1 MMAVAKH
8 VAEAHEDGIWT
19 CAWTKQGH
27 IVTGSVDECCSVWD
41 ANTLEQKKTFKK
53 NLLGVVSVVSNSD
66 GKTIATSSIDSVL
79 RFWNPLSESSE
90 PVGFIDA
97 GPVEAWTLS
106 FHPDDKTVISG
117 TQKGTVNVWDVESC
131 LKTQSF
137 KGSSG
142 EGVDAFV
149 MSVAYSPDGAQIAT
163 GGLNGAINVWDAKSG
178 DKAAEFEG
186 HELPVRSI
194 SWSPGGQ
201 VLLSACDDSTVQAY
215 DVARPGKPFET
226 FYAHRS
232 WALGVAFS
240 PDNRHFATCS
250 SDRTVKIWDLNMKTC
265 NLALGSVCDE
275 TCLAYAI
282 PYVFDA
288 YGGGLRPRRRASSP
302 RARASSRYRRDLN
315 AGVLLSVDDEPSAT
329 ASSTASARSASGSG
343 QARRAPRGADRD
355 VGFELPAYFTRGAGD
370 TYFSGKMVAKQAR
383 LAAIAHD
390 LGRGGDAAKIAERI
404 LVTARAFLDPESE
417 ETRFLYDEAWGGLV
431 SCGCDFDEATE
442 SCRNKGSDD
451 CPGLDGCG
459 NNFGNG
465 FYNDHHYHYGY
476 WAYAVAVACRHAA
489 CDADLLDQIRV
500 LAADFAESSQAAASF
515 SFARHKDWYLGSSW
529 ASGVCLPANPNG
541 RNQES
546 S

>member
-27 IVTGSVDECCSVWD
+27 I
-41 ANTLEQKKTFKK
+41 TFKK

-79 RFWNPLSESSE
+79 RFWNPCPSRRSPSASST
-90 PVGFIDA
+90 PARRRG
-97 GPVEAWTLS
+97 LS

-131 LKTQSF
+131 QKTQSF

-149 MSVAYSPDGAQIAT
+149 MSVAYSPVWKSNLQPDFNIRIAT

-194 SWSPGGQ
+194 SWSPDGQ

-265 NLALGSVCDE
+265 VAEMMGHQDQVWE
-275 TCLAYAI
+275 VAYS
-282 PYVFDA
+282 PD
-288 YGGGLRPRRRASSP
+288 GGELCSCADDGA
-302 RARASSRYRRDLN
+302 
-315 AGVLLSVDDEPSAT
+315 VQVDSI
-329 ASSTASARSASGSG
+329 
-343 QARRAPRGADRD
+343 
-355 VGFELPAYFTRGAGD
+355 
-370 TYFSGKMVAKQAR
+370 
-383 LAAIAHD
+383 AAA
-390 LGRGGDAAKIAERI
+390 
-404 LVTARAFLDPESE
+404 
-417 ETRFLYDEAWGGLV
+417 
-431 SCGCDFDEATE
+431 
-442 SCRNKGSDD
+442 
-451 CPGLDGCG
+451 
-459 NNFGNG
+459 
-465 FYNDHHYHYGY
+465 
-476 WAYAVAVACRHAA
+476 
-489 CDADLLDQIRV
+489 
-500 LAADFAESSQAAASF
+500 QAAA
-515 SFARHKDWYLGSSW
+515 AEAEKKDAGEKE
-529 ASGVCLPANPNG
+529 AAAAPA
-541 RNQES
+541 
-546 S
+546 

>member
-66 GKTIATSSIDSVL
+66 GKTVATSSIDSVL

-131 LKTQSF
+131 QKTQSF

-194 SWSPGGQ
+194 SWSPDGQ

-265 NLALGSVCDE
+265 VAEMMGHQDQVWE
-275 TCLAYAI
+275 VAYS
-282 PYVFDA
+282 PD
-288 YGGGLRPRRRASSP
+288 GGELCSCA
-302 RARASSRYRRDLN
+302 
-315 AGVLLSVDDEPSAT
+315 DD
-329 ASSTASARSASGSG
+329 
-343 QARRAPRGADRD
+343 GA
-355 VGFELPAYFTRGAGD
+355 VQVY
-370 TYFSGKMVAKQAR
+370 SI
-383 LAAIAHD
+383 AAA
-390 LGRGGDAAKIAERI
+390 
-404 LVTARAFLDPESE
+404 
-417 ETRFLYDEAWGGLV
+417 
-431 SCGCDFDEATE
+431 
-442 SCRNKGSDD
+442 
-451 CPGLDGCG
+451 
-459 NNFGNG
+459 
-465 FYNDHHYHYGY
+465 
-476 WAYAVAVACRHAA
+476 
-489 CDADLLDQIRV
+489 
-500 LAADFAESSQAAASF
+500 QAAA
-515 SFARHKDWYLGSSW
+515 AEAEKKD
-529 ASGVCLPANPNG
+529 AEEKEAAAAPA
-541 RNQES
+541 
-546 S
+546 